1 MGPVAAETT
10 LASTP
15 SATHDPKHDAAALQ
29 AVGGLWGC
37 IANPGGTP
45 SPTFYRAS
53 RNAIATTVID
63 SMTNESRRGGDLSR
77 ICFRPAPRCLRR
89 CAWPHPAC
97 RQRRLA
103 INQTLA
109 QDHDRRS
116 RGVGIMGA

>member
-77 ICFRPAPRCLRR
+77 ICFPGAPVFAAVRM
-89 CAWPHPAC
+89 AA
-97 RQRRLA
+97 
-103 INQTLA
+103 
-109 QDHDRRS
+109 S
-116 RGVGIMGA
+116 GVSATALSDQPDVGAGS